1 MRRTLVRPEL
11 EHRKLVKIANY
22 FYLIEKMCSSNTL
35 ITDFFKELAND
46 DEEETFAKKSKKDD
60 GFGDEEMITIDEDE
74 P

>member
-1 MRRTLVRPEL
+1 
-11 EHRKLVKIANY
+11 
-22 FYLIEKMCSSNTL
+22 MCSSNTL